1 MQSILP
7 FDELNS
13 FEASLRERFMEKTF
27 GGVICGM

>member
-13 FEASLRERFMEKTF
+13 FEASLRERFADGNAATS
-27 GGVICGM
+27 